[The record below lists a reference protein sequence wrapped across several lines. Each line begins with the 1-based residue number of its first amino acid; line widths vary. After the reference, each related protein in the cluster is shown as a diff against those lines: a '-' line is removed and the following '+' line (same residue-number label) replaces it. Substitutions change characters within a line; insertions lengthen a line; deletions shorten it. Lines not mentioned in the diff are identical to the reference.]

1 MPKSSPRTSGRPLAT
16 IGRAV
21 ARIPGGLMI
30 IPLFLAAFINTFF
43 PQILD
48 IGGFTT
54 GLFRDGINALLGL
67 FFVCMGAQLR
77 IRTTGPTLEKGLALL
92 IGKAAAGATVGLA
105 VAFLMPNGTLFGLV
119 PLAIVAAMT
128 NSNSALY
135 VALTKQFGN
144 TTDRGAVSVI
154 AINDGPFITMVIL
167 GVAGLASFPVE
178 MIVAVIIPL
187 LVGFIIGNVSTTAR
201 DFLKSGETL
210 LIPFMAFAVGQGIDF
225 ATLGQAG
232 IPGIGLGV
240 MTVVLSGGAAMLLV
254 WLAHVIRR
262 RPREQRNLI
271 SGPSEATTAGN
282 AVATPAAI
290 ALADPAYRGVEA
302 LATAQI
308 AAATITTALIVP
320 FVVAYVAR
328 WQKARGVSVEAEE
341 RAAAGELANDRTP
354 ESHTHETSA
363 IEREEQ

>member
-1 MPKSSPRTSGRPLAT
+1 MPQSSTRTTRRPLAA
-16 IGRAV
+16 ISQVV
-21 ARIPGGLMI
+21 ARIPGSLMI

-54 GLFRDGINALLGL
+54 GLFRDGIDALLGL

-92 IGKAAAGATVGLA
+92 SGKTAAGAAVGLA
-105 VAFLMPNGTLFGLV
+105 VAFLTPNGTLFGLV
-119 PLAIVAAMT
+119 PLAIIAAMA

-167 GVAGLASFPVE
+167 GVAGLASFPLE

-187 LVGFIIGNVSTTAR
+187 AVGFILGNTSDSAR

-225 ATLGQAG
+225 STLAQAG
-232 IPGIGLGV
+232 LPGVGLGV
-240 MTVVLSGGAAMLLV
+240 MTVVLSGGAAMFLV
-254 WLAHVIRR
+254 WLTHVIHR
-262 RPREQRNLI
+262 RPKHQRNII

-290 ALADPAYRGVEA
+290 ALADPTYRGIEA
-302 LATAQI
+302 LATAQV
-308 AAATITTALIVP
+308 AAATVTTALLVP
-320 FVVAYVAR
+320 FFVAGVAR

-341 RAAAGELANDRTP
+341 RAAAGEPAQDRTP
-354 ESHTHETSA
+354 DSHTQKISTT
-363 IEREEQ
+363 EREKE